1 MDEEEKLTNELEAE
15 QQQALQTA
23 IEEEES
29 WLKELAREENTVI
42 DVETE
47 TETENE
53 LGVSSDPS
61 IWSCVVLFIIFC
73 LTSFSD
79 INFMKIL
86 LRRIFYPDGFFCRA
100 WIMIS
105 ICILKFNEQSF
116 ISLIYFFYSMSLLCF
131 SRKSC

>member
-61 IWSCVVLFIIFC
+61 ICGHVLFC
-73 LTSFSD
+73 SSSFV
-79 INFMKIL
+79 
-86 LRRIFYPDGFFCRA
+86 
-100 WIMIS
+100 
-105 ICILKFNEQSF
+105 
-116 ISLIYFFYSMSLLCF
+116 
-131 SRKSC
+131 

>member
-1 MDEEEKLTNELEAE
+1 MDEEEELTNQLEAE

-53 LGVSSDPS
+53 LGVSSVWD
-61 IWSCVVLFIIFC
+61 C
-73 LTSFSD
+73 LRMNWEWVFWVGSRSEKKRED
-79 INFMKIL
+79 
-86 LRRIFYPDGFFCRA
+86 
-100 WIMIS
+100 
-105 ICILKFNEQSF
+105 
-116 ISLIYFFYSMSLLCF
+116 SLL
-131 SRKSC
+131 SYT

>member
-53 LGVSSDPS
+53 LGVSSSISTS

-79 INFMKIL
+79 INFMKISF
-86 LRRIFYPDGFFCRA
+86 RRIFLPRWVF
-100 WIMIS
+100 
-105 ICILKFNEQSF
+105 L
-116 ISLIYFFYSMSLLCF
+116 
-131 SRKSC
+131 

>member
-61 IWSCVVLFIIFC
+61 VWSCVVLFIIFC

-86 LRRIFYPDGFFCRA
+86 LRRIFLPRWVF
-100 WIMIS
+100 
-105 ICILKFNEQSF
+105 L
-116 ISLIYFFYSMSLLCF
+116 
-131 SRKSC
+131 

>member
-53 LGVSSDPS
+53 LGVSSES
-61 IWSCVVLFIIFC
+61 INMVMCCFVHHL
-73 LTSFSD
+73 LSD
-79 INFMKIL
+79 IIL
-86 LRRIFYPDGFFCRA
+86 
-100 WIMIS
+100 
-105 ICILKFNEQSF
+105 
-116 ISLIYFFYSMSLLCF
+116 
-131 SRKSC
+131 

>member
-1 MDEEEKLTNELEAE
+1 MDEEEKLTNQLEAE

-61 IWSCVVLFIIFC
+61 IWLCVVLSIIFRQ
-73 LTSFSD
+73 TSFSD
-79 INFMKIL
+79 IALHMKIL
-86 LRRIFYPDGFFCRA
+86 LRRIFSP
-100 WIMIS
+100 
-105 ICILKFNEQSF
+105 
-116 ISLIYFFYSMSLLCF
+116 
-131 SRKSC
+131 

>member
-1 MDEEEKLTNELEAE
+1 MLSDLPIFNTLNLTLQALASAMDEEEKLTNQLEAE

-61 IWSCVVLFIIFC
+61 VSSFFVWSIIFC
-73 LTSFSD
+73 LTSFSN
-79 INFMKIL
+79 ISFICRSYV
-86 LRRIFYPDGFFCRA
+86 RRI
-100 WIMIS
+100 S
-105 ICILKFNEQSF
+105 SV
-116 ISLIYFFYSMSLLCF
+116 
-131 SRKSC
+131 